1 MTLRPSRA
9 NVRVVP
15 ILALAVAGVFLWVDY
30 QMLVQQGLG
39 DPWLVGAG
47 VAALIVLAAACMVAV
62 AVWAPKAYIL
72 VDDSTITFGPALTS
86 FAARRNTFNRR
97 EVARIRATN
106 SPITRNT
113 LFLRSDGSTLCSTP
127 GFFWGRD
134 GLQSLADY
142 LGVPFEGW
150 GSALT

>member
-1 MTLRPSRA
+1 MRRRLRVPDTAKGRRPCESSAGGKSRPWRAVGRGVLPPSLRGVLGDRDPPSR
-9 NVRVVP
+9 RR
-15 ILALAVAGVFLWVDY
+15 
-30 QMLVQQGLG
+30 
-39 DPWLVGAG
+39 
-47 VAALIVLAAACMVAV
+47 LAAACMVAV

-142 LGVPFEGW
+142 LGVPPEW
-150 GSALT
+150 